1 MKTKTLKVISVSIVL
16 TCILLVTGCSTLEK
30 VNDLIVSKQNEKETV
45 VFKSLDEKE
54 TVVFKSLDE
63 KESISTPSS
72 WTSEP
77 ELNDN
82 AAIHVCNAQ
91 QEKYVIV
98 IADDK
103 ERLDSD
109 MTLSDYTGII
119 KEDIMA
125 QITNATATDIK
136 NNSLNGNKT
145 QYYEISGE
153 IDDLKI
159 TYLCMNIESADKF
172 YQILG
177 WTLTPKFEENKSEIL
192 DVMNSF
198 IIEE

>member
-1 MKTKTLKVISVSIVL
+1 MKTKTLKVISVSIAL
-16 TCILLVTGCSTLEK
+16 ICISLVTGCSTLEK
-30 VNDLIVSKQNEKETV
+30 ANNLIVSKQN
-45 VFKSLDEKE
+45 EKE

-82 AAIHVCNAQ
+82 AVIHVCNAQ

-103 ERLDSD
+103 ELLSSD

-119 KEDIMA
+119 KEDIMT

-145 QYYEISGE
+145 QYYELSGE
-153 IDDLKI
+153 IDELKI